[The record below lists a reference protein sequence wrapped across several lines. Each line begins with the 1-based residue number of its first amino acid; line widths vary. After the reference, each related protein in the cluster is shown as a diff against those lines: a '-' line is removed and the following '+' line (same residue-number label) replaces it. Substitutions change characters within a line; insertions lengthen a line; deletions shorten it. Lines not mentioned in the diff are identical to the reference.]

1 MYLFSLIKGRP
12 IVICAK
18 GDSDLEKKGYQ
29 CLQLPEVVDCLQGI
43 LTVIPLQL
51 LSFHIAGLRGYDV
64 CICMCSQCFFNFFTC
79 VFNCMQVSGALLY
92 ILVET

>member
-1 MYLFSLIKGRP
+1 MLFGLPIHYNELVDYVYNTNLSSLTKGRP

-29 CLQLPEVVDCLQGI
+29 CLQLPEAVDCLQGI
-43 LTVIPLQL
+43 LTVLPLQL

-64 CICMCSQCFFNFFTC
+64 CIF
-79 VFNCMQVSGALLY
+79 
-92 ILVET
+92 